1 MISVLL
7 LFALLSNAVNLVIPK
22 IISHGIDSYSRADF
36 SYSRIVVIF
45 LAASL
50 LILIFAFLQSILQ
63 TYASER
69 VARDLRSQLSEKI
82 SRQSYSFIQ
91 QVNPSKLLTNLTS
104 DADSVKMFVS
114 MAIVAVASSL
124 FIIIG
129 AGALL
134 ISIDWKLALAVLAVL
149 PIISI
154 AFMLVFKRLRVYF
167 KRSREIVDWLN
178 RIINESITGAMLVRV
193 LNAQMPE
200 YNKFLEANTQA
211 RDNGMAILRL
221 FATLMPVVTF
231 VGNMASLTILALGG
245 HFVINGSMSLGDF
258 TAFSS
263 YLSLLIFPIMVIGFM
278 SNFIAQSSA
287 SYARIMEVMNIPET
301 ADTGTISKKLAGFV
315 EVKNLS
321 LSFNGKPVLKNVN
334 FQIKPGSRTAV
345 IGPTAAGKTQLLYLL
360 TGLIQPDNGQILYDN
375 IDLNDYDKN
384 SFQQQ
389 MGFVFQDSVI
399 FNISLRENIAFTENV
414 AEEALN
420 KAIETAEL
428 NDFIAS
434 LPEGLDTIVSERGT
448 SLSGGQKQRIMLA
461 RALALNP
468 KILLLDDF
476 TARVDNLTEQK
487 ILQNIERNYPD
498 LTLISVTQKIASVQ
512 HYGQIL
518 LLEEG
523 ELLASGTH
531 EQLLKNSPEYI
542 QIFNSQ
548 RSTNL
553 YDA

>member
-1 MISVLL
+1 
-7 LFALLSNAVNLVIPK
+7 
-22 IISHGIDSYSRADF
+22 
-36 SYSRIVVIF
+36 
-45 LAASL
+45 
-50 LILIFAFLQSILQ
+50 
-63 TYASER
+63 
-69 VARDLRSQLSEKI
+69 
-82 SRQSYSFIQ
+82 
-91 QVNPSKLLTNLTS
+91 
-104 DADSVKMFVS
+104 
-114 MAIVAVASSL
+114 
-124 FIIIG
+124 
-129 AGALL
+129 
-134 ISIDWKLALAVLAVL
+134 
-149 PIISI
+149 
-154 AFMLVFKRLRVYF
+154 
-167 KRSREIVDWLN
+167 
-178 RIINESITGAMLVRV
+178 
-193 LNAQMPE
+193 
-200 YNKFLEANTQA
+200 
-211 RDNGMAILRL
+211 
-221 FATLMPVVTF
+221 
-231 VGNMASLTILALGG
+231 MASLTILALGG

-287 SYARIMEVMNIPET
+287 SYARIMEVMNTPDT
-301 ADTGTISKKLAGFV
+301 ADTGIISKPLAGFI
-315 EVKNLS
+315 EVKNIS
-321 LSFNGKPVLKNVN
+321 LSYSGKPVLKNVS
-334 FQIKPGSRTAV
+334 FRIKPGTRTAV

-360 TGLIQPDNGQILYDN
+360 TGLIRPDTGQILFDD

-389 MGFVFQDSVI
+389 LGFVFQDSVI

-523 ELLASGTH
+523 ELLAGGTH
-531 EQLLKNSPEYI
+531 EQLMKNSPEYI

>member
-7 LFALLSNAVNLVIPK
+7 LFALLSNSINLVIPK
-22 IISHGIDSYSRADF
+22 IISHGIDSYTQADF
-36 SYSRIVVIF
+36 SYSRIVLQF
-45 LAASL
+45 MSASL
-50 LILIFAFLQSILQ
+50 LILIFAFLQSIFQ

-129 AGALL
+129 ASALL

-154 AFMLVFKRLRVYF
+154 AFMLVFKRLKVYF

-263 YLSLLIFPIMVIGFM
+263 YLSLLIFPIMIIGFM
-278 SNFIAQSSA
+278 CNFIAQSSA
-287 SYARIMEVMNIPET
+287 SYGRIMEVMNTPET
-301 ADTGTISKKLAGFV
+301 ADTGTISKPLAGFV
-315 EVKNLS
+315 EVKNIS
-321 LSFNGKPVLKNVN
+321 LSYNGKPVLKNVS
-334 FQIKPGSRTAV
+334 FQIKPGTRTAI

-360 TGLIQPDNGQILYDN
+360 TGLIRPDEGLILYDN

-384 SFQQQ
+384 SFQHQI
-389 MGFVFQDSVI
+389 GFVFQDSVI
-399 FNISLRENIAFTENV
+399 FNISLRENVAFNEKVT
-414 AEEALN
+414 EEAMN
-420 KAIETAEL
+420 KAMETAEL

-434 LPEGLDTIVSERGT
+434 LPEGLETIVSERGT

-487 ILQNIERNYPD
+487 ILQNIERNYPN
-498 LTLISVTQKIASVQ
+498 LTLISVTQKISSVQ

-523 ELLASGTH
+523 ELLAGGTH
-531 EQLLKNSPEYI
+531 EQLLKSSPEYI

>member
-1 MISVLL
+1 MIATRAFCGSIETKRTRRQRRVACAVAYLAPKEGGGGL
-7 LFALLSNAVNLVIPK
+7 GALGLAGQRQRVGFHHVGVDGIEQPDRAVN
-22 IISHGIDSYSRADF
+22 RQ
-36 SYSRIVVIF
+36 F
-45 LAASL
+45 LTFL
-50 LILIFAFLQSILQ
+50 LDDA
-63 TYASER
+63 
-69 VARDLRSQLSEKI
+69 
-82 SRQSYSFIQ
+82 
-91 QVNPSKLLTNLTS
+91 NLTPYVEGSLGRWYPVTKAGQASKFWTS
-104 DADSVKMFVS
+104 DPHRL
-114 MAIVAVASSL
+114 IVHNQ
-124 FIIIG
+124 FQ
-129 AGALL
+129 AGTTPFEFTKNFRFTQLNMENVWA
-134 ISIDWKLALAVLAVL
+134 KA
-149 PIISI
+149 
-154 AFMLVFKRLRVYF
+154 M
-167 KRSREIVDWLN
+167 N

-245 HFVINGSMSLGDF
+245 HFVINGNMSLGDF

-263 YLSLLIFPIMVIGFM
+263 YLSLLIFPIMIIGFM

-287 SYARIMEVMNIPET
+287 SYGRIMEVMNTPET
-301 ADTGTISKKLAGFV
+301 ADTGTISKTLAGFV
-315 EVKNLS
+315 EVKNIS
-321 LSFNGKPVLKNVN
+321 LSYSGKPVLKNVS
-334 FQIKPGSRTAV
+334 FRIKPGTRTAV

-360 TGLIQPDNGQILYDN
+360 TGLLRPDTGQILFDD

-420 KAIETAEL
+420 KAMETAEL

-531 EQLLKNSPEYI
+531 EQLMKNSPEYI